1 MSIAREIKKYK
12 VFSFYLDNT
21 WAADLEDMKLISKYN
36 KGVRFL
42 LCVIDIY
49 SKYAW
54 VVTLKNKKGI
64 SVTDAF
70 QKILDKTGGSKPSKT
85 WIDQGSELHN
95 PSMKSW
101 FRSNGNKLVQ
111 HTKKENL
118 SLQDLLEP

>member
-70 QKILDKTGGSKPSKT
+70 QK
-85 WIDQGSELHN
+85 N
-95 PSMKSW
+95 
-101 FRSNGNKLVQ
+101 FR
-111 HTKKENL
+111 
-118 SLQDLLEP
+118 

>member
-1 MSIAREIKKYK
+1 M
-12 VFSFYLDNT
+12 
-21 WAADLEDMKLISKYN
+21 
-36 KGVRFL
+36 

-70 QKILDKTGGSKPSKT
+70 QKILDKTGSKPNKT

-101 FRSNGNKLVQ
+101 FRGNGNELVQ
-111 HTKKENL
+111 HTMKENL